1 MTSSNSRTEEYSSGI
16 PFRIASR
23 TRRSGRVWS
32 FRDVTERKRAE
43 DEVRRLNAELDERV
57 RVRTA
62 QVEAANKDLEA
73 FTYSVSHDLRAPLR
87 AMDGFSQILMDEY
100 APKLEPECVRYL
112 GLVRKGAQTM
122 GRLIDDLLAF
132 SRLGRQVMSKSFVDM
147 DEVVRGAIESLKDQT
162 QGRRVSFKVGSLAPC
177 EGDFALLTQVW
188 VNLIANALKY
198 TRARPEALIEIDSR
212 DEAGETVY
220 RIKDNGVGFDMRY
233 VDKLFKVF
241 SACIPGEYGDGVGL
255 AIVARVVERH
265 GGRAWSRGEMIAAR
279 VLFHLGRGK
288 S

>member
-241 SACIPGEYGDGVGL
+241 SACIPGEYGGRGGVGHRRARRRAPRRAGL
-255 AIVARVVERH
+255 VARRDD
-265 GGRAWSRGEMIAAR
+265 RGAGSFSPWA
-279 VLFHLGRGK
+279 G
-288 S
+288 